1 MIDRNL
7 SLELVQDISSLHIKL
22 PNMSNPDVLQVVPRI
37 HVNVSIYS
45 MRIDELKK
53 NYYKSLFVIN
63 MQWLLWIYLSMYD
76 EPCVFIRAYVSDW
89 IELGLING

>member
-53 NYYKSLFVIN
+53 IITNHF
-63 MQWLLWIYLSMYD
+63 LWSICNDCYD
-76 EPCVFIRAYVSDW
+76 FIRACMMNRVYLFEHMFP
-89 IELGLING
+89 IELSWAW